1 MDRGMHGRDSYGG
14 FIFEGSFL
22 FNYPNLLVKFDLHMQ
37 SYVVCIEN
45 EIWAGTRGNHRAVSQ
60 QGLCPG
66 VSGTDYSE
74 VAVTHSQAASNWDD
88 AVISMT
94 NSLVHHNGTFK
105 IFKLRDA

>member
-45 EIWAGTRGNHRAVSQ
+45 EI
-60 QGLCPG
+60 
-66 VSGTDYSE
+66 
-74 VAVTHSQAASNWDD
+74 
-88 AVISMT
+88 
-94 NSLVHHNGTFK
+94 
-105 IFKLRDA
+105 